1 MASSDTTIPI
11 QSLPREAEVG
21 DMFHVILG
29 TGEYFQYVIIFG
41 QIFFKIFNLFIF
53 VEIEI
58 S

>member
-1 MASSDTTIPI
+1 MAVSGTTIPI

-41 QIFFKIFNLFIF
+41 QNIFSKFLI
-53 VEIEI
+53 
-58 S
+58 